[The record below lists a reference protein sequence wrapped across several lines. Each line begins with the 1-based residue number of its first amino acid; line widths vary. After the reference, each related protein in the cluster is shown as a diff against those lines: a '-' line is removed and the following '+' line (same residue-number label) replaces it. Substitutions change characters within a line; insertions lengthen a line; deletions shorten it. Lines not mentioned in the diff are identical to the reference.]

1 MTTKI
6 VYDYQTFS
14 LNEYGGI
21 SRYFHEISSR
31 ISKNHDYDVK
41 IVCPFYIDE
50 YFKNNPSSSMLVK
63 GLKIKRVPKT
73 SILRHTI
80 NQKISNLMVSGSNPG
95 IIHETYYAAKT
106 IGGKDAKR
114 VVTVHDMIH
123 EKFASSLDPNNSFAS
138 IKAAAIKRADCV
150 ICVSNSTRNDL
161 IEILGIDEAKVSVI
175 YHGCGFKD
183 RYYEKIKQI
192 VPIERPYLLYVGQRA
207 RYKNFD
213 KLLEAY
219 GSSHNL
225 NRDFQLVCFGGGD
238 FSSSEIDKINNFQLG
253 DKVIQLSGDDAMLA
267 NLYQDATAFVY
278 PSLYEGFGIPPLEAM
293 SFGCP
298 VVCSNVS
305 SIPEI
310 VGDAGE
316 YFDPDNSD
324 SMIDA
329 MEKVV
334 YSKTIPISLKKLG
347 EQRTKIFSWDLC
359 AEQTTKVYE
368 ALT

>member
-14 LNEYGGI
+14 LNEYGGV

-31 ISKNHDYDVK
+31 ISKHHDYDVK

-50 YFKNNPSSSMLVK
+50 YFKNHPSSSRLVK

-80 NQKISNLMVSGSNPG
+80 NQKISNLMVSGSNPD

-106 IGGKDAKR
+106 IGGKNAKR

-123 EKFASSLDPNNSFAS
+123 EKFSSSLDPNNNFNS
-138 IKAAAIKRADCV
+138 IKAAAIRRADRV
-150 ICVSNSTRNDL
+150 ICVSNSTRKDL
-161 IEILGIDEAKVSVI
+161 IDILGIDEAKISII
-175 YHGCGFKD
+175 YHGCSFN
-183 RYYEKIKQI
+183 YNYHENIKEI
-192 VPIERPYLLYVGQRA
+192 APIEKHYLLYVGQRD

-219 GSSHNL
+219 ASSHKL

-238 FSSSEIDKINNFQLG
+238 LSNLEIEKINNFQLG
-253 DKVIQLSGDDAMLA
+253 DKVIQISGDDSMLA
-267 NLYQDATAFVY
+267 NLYREATAFVY

-293 SFGCP
+293 SFDCP
-298 VVCSNVS
+298 VICSNVS
-305 SIPEI
+305 SIPEV

-316 YFDPDNSD
+316 YFDPHDLD
-324 SMIDA
+324 SIIHTI
-329 MEKVV
+329 EKVV
-334 YSKTIPISLKKLG
+334 YSEVISNNLKILG
-347 EQRTKIFSWDLC
+347 RDRIKKFSWDLC
-359 AEQTTKVYE
+359 AEQTSEIYQS
-368 ALT
+368 LL